1 MKIRAVIFDVGE
13 TLIDETR
20 QWSRWAERLGIPKF
34 TFFATF
40 GALIERNEHHR
51 KIFDTFG
58 FDYSDLT
65 TVRNGN
71 DDGQGHIIEAG
82 DFYPDSLSTL
92 AALKASDFII
102 GIAGNQP
109 ESAEMALLSCGVDV
123 DFIASSARWG
133 VEKPSPAFFELA
145 IQASGCHPSEI
156 AYVGDR
162 IDNDISPALAAGMRP
177 IFLLR
182 GPWAFIHADRLDAN
196 KFPSK
201 IRSLA
206 ELPTLLSELT

>member
-1 MKIRAVIFDVGE
+1 MNIRAVIFDVG
-13 TLIDETR
+13 ETR

-40 GALIERNEHHR
+40 GALIERGEHHR
-51 KIFDTFG
+51 KIFDAFG
-58 FDYSDLT
+58 SDNSDLT

-71 DDGQGHIIEAG
+71 DDGQGHVIEVG
-82 DFYPDSLSTL
+82 DFYPDALSTL
-92 AALKASDFII
+92 AEVKALGFIV

-109 ESAEMALLSCGVDV
+109 ESAETALLHCGVDV

-145 IQASGCHPSEI
+145 IQASGCQPNEI

-162 IDNDISPALAAGMRP
+162 IDNDIGPAHAAGMHP

-182 GPWAFIHADRLDAN
+182 GPWAFIQGERLDIS
-196 KFPSK
+196 KFPSQ
-201 IRSLA
+201 IGS
-206 ELPTLLSELT
+206 LSELRPLLSKLK

>member
-13 TLIDETR
+13 TLVDETR

-40 GALIERNEHHR
+40 GALIERGEHHR
-51 KIFDTFG
+51 NVFDAFG

-71 DDGQGHIIEAG
+71 DDGQGHVIEVG
-82 DFYPDSLSTL
+82 DFYPDALSTL
-92 AALKASDFII
+92 AELKALGFIV

-109 ESAEMALLSCGVDV
+109 EPAEMALLNCGVDV

-145 IQASGCHPSEI
+145 IQASGCHPNEI

-162 IDNDISPALAAGMRP
+162 IDNDVGPAHAAGMHP
-177 IFLLR
+177 IFVLR
-182 GPWAFIHADRLDAN
+182 GPWAFIHADRLDAR
-196 KFPSK
+196 KFPSQ

-206 ELPTLLSELT
+206 ELPAFLTKLN